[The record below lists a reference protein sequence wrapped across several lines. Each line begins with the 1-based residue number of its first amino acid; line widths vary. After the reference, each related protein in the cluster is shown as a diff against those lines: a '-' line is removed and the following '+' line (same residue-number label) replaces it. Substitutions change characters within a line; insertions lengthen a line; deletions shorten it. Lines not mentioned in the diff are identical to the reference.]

1 MNIGFVS
8 MRLAGTDG
16 VSLESRKWAYIFH
29 QLGHEVYCA
38 AGQLDRDLRGMLIP
52 EMHFDH
58 PEVQSIHDQAFGNAA
73 EPPDLRERIEKLA
86 DDLFDTLERFVQAFD
101 IDLLIAENIITI
113 PMNIPLGVAFTRFV
127 EQRRFPCV
135 AHHHD
140 FYWERERFLTNCIP
154 DILERY
160 FPPDLPTIRHVVINS
175 LAQAS
180 LREHRGLE
188 SVVVPNIFDFS
199 RAAPG
204 INAFNRD
211 LRNQLNLTMDHLFV
225 LQPTRVIRRKGI
237 EISIELV
244 RRLREPKYA
253 SRLMD
258 KEPVLV
264 ITHHAGDEGLDY
276 LTELNRKA
284 KEVQVPLIFAATR
297 FGTRPGYNG
306 LQKIYSLWDAYVH
319 ADFVTYP
326 SRYEG
331 FGNALLEALYFRLP
345 TLVNRYSVYVTD
357 IAPLGFE
364 LVEIDGVVTDETIE
378 QVIQVMMDPVQRRR
392 TVQFNYELAKYH
404 FSYEAVTPKLMDL
417 LNLPALNQPTAQ
429 LPAQPVRPEST
440 PTTRQEQ
447 SP

>member
-16 VSLESRKWAYIFH
+16 VSLESRKWANIFT
-29 QLGHEVYCA
+29 QLGHQVYCA

-58 PEVQSIHDQAFGNAA
+58 PEVQSIHDQAFSGVV
-73 EPPDLRERIEKLA
+73 EPPDLRERIEQLA
-86 DDLFDTLERFVQAFD
+86 ADLYDTLGRFVQAFD

-127 EQRRFPCV
+127 ERHRFPCV

-175 LAQAS
+175 LAQKS
-180 LREHRGLE
+180 LKEHRGLE

-211 LRNQLNLTMDHLFV
+211 LRAQFGLSMDHLLV

-244 RRLREPKYA
+244 RRLREPRYA

-276 LTELNRKA
+276 LAELNRKA
-284 KEVQVPLIFAATR
+284 QDVQVPLIFAATR

-345 TLVNRYSVYVTD
+345 TLINRYSVYVTD

-364 LVEIDGVVTDETIE
+364 LVEIDGAITDETVE
-378 QVIQVMMDPVQRRR
+378 QVIRVMMDPVHRRR
-392 TVQFNYELAKYH
+392 TVQYNYELAKYH

-417 LNLPALNQPTAQ
+417 LNLPVLGQPA
-429 LPAQPVRPEST
+429 AQPEIQEAAP
-440 PTTRQEQ
+440 PTRQEQ
-447 SP
+447 TP